1 MKKTLPATLAAVLL
15 FLAGC
20 GDSSSPCGDSFC
32 VGLLLPLEADPQ
44 LDAALTRAASL
55 AEDDINASGGNARI
69 VRGDGTVSL
78 AAARTLVNMGVS
90 GVVGPSDSSA
100 IGEIFDFLSRSETVA
115 VSPLAT
121 SVSLTEHNAELARA
135 GKRRF
140 FFRTVPPDI
149 FQAKILARQA
159 RGEVLIIHRGDDY
172 GRNLARLVAGE
183 LEAAGRAAPE
193 ILEYEEYGHT
203 DEDADSRTRDVVAR
217 AESLPGIGGF
227 DSMVMITFREGAGII
242 KGLLDSPAVP
252 GAARYFVSDGLAGE
266 DMAERVDADDPSAVA
281 GFSGTSSYPLADPPR
296 RNAEF
301 ESRFDRNE
309 IPSLVF
315 TAHTYDAVVV
325 MALAALAAKST
336 DPSRYVS
343 EVADVTGGG
352 TKCRSYAECAG
363 LVRNGADIDYEGIS
377 GPIDLDENGNISR
390 GFYAVWTY
398 DAEGGRTARVFEIP
412 GLDDAAPVPRHRPGT
427 ESASPETTRREGKDA
442 AAD

>member
-1 MKKTLPATLAAVLL
+1 MKKAFSATLAATAVLL

-20 GDSSSPCGDSFC
+20 GGNAGSGSSSCGDAFC

-44 LDAALTRAASL
+44 LDTALTMAANL
-55 AEDDINASGGNARI
+55 ARDDINAAGGNVRI
-69 VRGDGTVSL
+69 VRGDGRVSPE
-78 AAARTLVNMGVS
+78 AARTLVDTGVS

-100 IGEIFDFLSRSETVA
+100 IGEIFDFLTETETVA

-121 SVSLTEHNAELARA
+121 SVSLTEDNEALAEA

-140 FFRTVPPDI
+140 FFRTVPSDV
-149 FQAKILARQA
+149 FQAKILAKQV

-172 GRNLARLVAGE
+172 GSNLARLVAEE
-183 LEAAGRAAPE
+183 LGAMGSSAPE

-203 DEDADSRTRDVVAR
+203 DEDADSRTRDVVGR
-217 AESLPGIGGF
+217 AESLPGIRGF
-227 DSMVMITFREGAGII
+227 DSIVMITFREGAGII

-252 GAARYFVSDGLAGE
+252 GTARYFVSDGLAGE
-266 DMAERVDADDPSAVA
+266 DMAARVDADDPSAVA

-296 RNAEF
+296 RNAAF

-325 MALAALAAKST
+325 MALASLAAGSS

-343 EVADVTGGG
+343 EVANIAGGG

-377 GPIDLDENGNISR
+377 GPIDFDENGNISR

-398 DAEGGRTARVFEIP
+398 DAAGGRTARVFEIP
-412 GLDDAAPVPRHRPGT
+412 GLGDAAPAP
-427 ESASPETTRREGKDA
+427 
-442 AAD
+442 

>member
-1 MKKTLPATLAAVLL
+1 MPATVERIVMKTAFRKTAAALAALF

-20 GDSSSPCGDSFC
+20 GGSGRSMSGSSPCDDAFC

-44 LDAALTRAASL
+44 LDAALTRAAEL
-55 AEDDINASGGNARI
+55 ARDDINAAGGNVRI
-69 VRGDGTVSL
+69 VRGDGGVSP
-78 AAARTLVNMGVS
+78 AAARTLASAGVS
-90 GVVGPSDSSA
+90 GVVGPSDSSS
-100 IGEIFDFLSRSETVA
+100 IEEIFDFLTQSEMVA

-121 SVSLTEHNAELARA
+121 SVSLTESNAELARA

-140 FFRTVPPDI
+140 FFRTIPPDI
-149 FQAKILARQA
+149 FQAEILANQV
-159 RGEVLIIHRGDDY
+159 RGDVLIIHRGDNY
-172 GRNLARLVAGE
+172 GSKLAELVAEE
-183 LEAAGRAAPE
+183 LKDAGRPAPAV
-193 ILEYEEYGHT
+193 LEYEEYGHT
-203 DEDADSRTRDVVAR
+203 DRDADSRTRDVVRR
-217 AESLPGIGGF
+217 AEALPAIGNF
-227 DSMVMITFREGAGII
+227 DSIAMITFREGAGII
-242 KGLLDSPAVP
+242 KGLLDSPAVS
-252 GAARYFVSDGLAGE
+252 GTARYFVSDGLTGE
-266 DMAERVDADDPSAVA
+266 DMAARVDAEDLSAVA

-343 EVADVTGGG
+343 EVANVTGGG
-352 TKCRSYAECAG
+352 TKCRSYAECRG
-363 LVRNGADIDYEGIS
+363 LLADGDPSNDDIDYEGLS
-377 GPIDLDENGNISR
+377 GPIDLDGNGNISR

-412 GLDDAAPVPRHRPGT
+412 GLADATPAP
-427 ESASPETTRREGKDA
+427 
-442 AAD
+442 